1 MFCYCVLHFPQKDLK
16 EQDKILTIFLVD
28 TFFFSIITRE
38 IQNFY
43 SACEPL
49 DYYLPLLPLECQEIN
64 PVVELQTVVNYSNN

>member
-16 EQDKILTIFLVD
+16 EQDKILTIFLIG
-28 TFFFSIITRE
+28 TFFFNNHARNS
-38 IQNFY
+38 NFY